1 MIKTA
6 NQEALN
12 RLRNASPRLVD
23 ICRAKDVLKDF
34 DRYTVLHAG
43 PPIEYPKMCAPMR
56 EAVHAALIYEGLA
69 ENRDSAEKL
78 ALSGRIRFQTC
89 HEKGAVGPMTGV
101 TTWSMPLF
109 VVENTANGNL
119 AYSTINEGAGD
130 VIRFGA
136 CTGRTIERLHWIEE
150 ELAPALRKAVDRLG
164 GVDVGAVM
172 AQALSMGDEL
182 HMRNIASSMVL
193 LHRLASP
200 LSEVCAGPQLSR
212 IMQFL
217 TSRNDQFFLNIAMAA
232 NKSAADAA
240 DGIKESTI
248 VTAIARNGVEVGI
261 RISGLPGQ
269 WFTAPAPLVDGL
281 YFSGFSQEDANGDIG
296 DSAIMEVNGF
306 GGFAMAASPAI
317 VRLLGIPD
325 TDEAMEFTKTMR
337 NICIGEQ
344 QKYTI
349 PGLNFAGLPL
359 GIDIMKVVE
368 TTITPGIN
376 TAIVSKLPGD
386 GMIGAGLSRVP
397 FEAFEKA
404 LTAFDVSLREEKT

>member
-12 RLRNASPRLVD
+12 RLKNASPRLVD
-23 ICRAKDVLKDF
+23 IRQAKDVLKDF
-34 DRYTVLHAG
+34 DKYTVLHAG
-43 PPIEYPKMCAPMR
+43 PPIDYPRMCAPMQ

-69 ENRDSAEKL
+69 ENRDSAKQL
-78 ALSGRIRFQTC
+78 AESGRIRFETC

-136 CTGRTIERLHWIEE
+136 CTDRTISRLHWIEE
-150 ELAPALRKAVDRLG
+150 ELAPALRKAVDHMG
-164 GVDVGAVM
+164 GLDVSAVM

-193 LHRLASP
+193 LHRLAAP
-200 LSEVCAGPQLSR
+200 LAQVCGGELGR
-212 IMQFL
+212 IMEFL
-217 TSRNDQFFLNIAMAA
+217 TNRNDQFFLNIAMAS

-240 DGIKESTI
+240 DGIKESSI

-261 RISGLPGQ
+261 RISSLPGQ

-325 TDEAMEFTKTMR
+325 TNEALEFTKTMR
-337 NICIGEQ
+337 NICIGEH

-359 GIDIMKVVE
+359 GIDIMKVAE

-376 TAIVSKLPGD
+376 TAIVSKRPGD

-404 LTAFDVSLREEKT
+404 LIAFDASLTEEER

>member
-6 NQEALN
+6 NEEALN

-23 ICRAKDVLKDF
+23 IRQAKDVLKDF
-34 DRYTVLHAG
+34 DKYTILHAG
-43 PPIEYPKMCAPMR
+43 PPIDYPQMCAPMK

-69 ENRDSAEKL
+69 EDRDSAMKL
-78 ALSGRIRFQTC
+78 AGSGNIRYLTC

-101 TTWSMPLF
+101 TSWSMPLF
-109 VVENTANGNL
+109 VVENTAYGNL

-136 CTGRTIERLHWIEE
+136 CTDRTVKRLHWIEE
-150 ELAPALRKAVDRLG
+150 ELAPALKKAIHKLG
-164 GVDVGAVM
+164 GLDVSAVM

-193 LHRLASP
+193 LHRLAAP
-200 LSEVCAGPQLSR
+200 LSEVCGPEELSR
-212 IMQFL
+212 IMHFL
-217 TSRNDQFFLNIAMAA
+217 TTRNDQFFLNIAMAS

-240 DGIKESTI
+240 DGIPESTV

-296 DSAIMEVNGF
+296 DSAIMEVSGF

-325 TDEAMEFTKTMR
+325 TDEALKFTKTMR
-337 NICIGEQ
+337 NICVGEH

-376 TAIVSKLPGD
+376 TAIVSKKPGV

-404 LTAFDVSLREEKT
+404 LIAFDASLREETI